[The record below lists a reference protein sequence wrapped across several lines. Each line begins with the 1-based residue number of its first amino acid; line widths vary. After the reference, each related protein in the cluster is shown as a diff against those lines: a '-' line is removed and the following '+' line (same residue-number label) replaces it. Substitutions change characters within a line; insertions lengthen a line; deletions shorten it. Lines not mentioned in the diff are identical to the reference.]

1 MTNDEQPLIDQFKSN
16 IGDAGVLLKGR
27 NAFIQYPLW
36 IGNLSEIT
44 NEDMYMV
51 KTTTEQTLSFTGNW
65 INPASAPISLL
76 KGWNWIGYPSL
87 VALPVN
93 EALENLNPQVGD
105 QIKSQLSYSTY
116 TDGQGWI
123 GTLENMCPGNGY
135 MYYSNNTNPQTLT
148 YPSSTQQPA
157 PVMHNVYEETFASH
171 WTVDRH
177 RYPNTM
183 TATSVVLSDNVEL
196 QSNAI
201 EIGAFSGDECR
212 GSVLLKNF
220 PQVADS
226 YLGFLVIHGDGNE
239 EIQLRIYDHANG
251 QEYDATNVLSFEVNA
266 IHGNPAEPYRI
277 VYSPTGINGIAK
289 AGNIYLAQTGA
300 NLLIHRPWNVI
311 DNLEITD
318 LSGRVVLREAN
329 FAAESINV
337 SSLVNSVYLLKLVK
351 DNQVY
356 VKKFIKQ

>member
-44 NEDMYMV
+44 SEDMYMV
-51 KTTTEQTLSFTGNW
+51 KTTTEQTLSFTGDW
-65 INPASAPISLL
+65 IHPASAPISLL

-93 EALENLNPQVGD
+93 EALANMNPQVGD

-123 GTLENMCPGNGY
+123 GSLENMGPGNGY
-135 MYYSNNTNPQTLT
+135 MYYSNNSTMQTLI
-148 YPSSTQQPA
+148 YPSSSPQLAPA
-157 PVMHNVYEETFASH
+157 RNVQGEAFAPH
-171 WTVDRH
+171 WTVDEH

-196 QSNAI
+196 QSNEI

-226 YLGFLVIHGDGNE
+226 YLGFLVIHGEGNE
-239 EIQLRIYDHANG
+239 EIHLRIYDHAIS

-266 IHGNPAEPYRI
+266 IYGNPADPYRI
-277 VYSPTGINGIAK
+277 VSSPTGIT
-289 AGNIYLAQTGA
+289 NIVNAVNVYLEQTGA
-300 NLLIHRPWNVI
+300 NLQIHCPWSSI
-311 DNLEITD
+311 DHLEITD

-329 FAAESINV
+329 FTAASVNV
-337 SSLVNSVYLLKLVK
+337 ASLTNSVYLLKLVK
-351 DNQVY
+351 DGQVY
-356 VKKFIKQ
+356 VKKFIKK